1 MGINID
7 YIVMYSTPYV
17 TTISS
22 SSPSMANLI
31 FHVLTLGQLMLIVE
45 YCAGGNLL
53 QYLRN
58 KRHDVDSPLTVPLE
72 MDMALQVSRGMSYLA
87 SQKVYICIHWP
98 LYSSIVISVDPYHHL
113 LIHWSVYLSILLS
126 IIDLLVLHYLC
137 H

>member
-7 YIVMYSTPYV
+7 YIVMYSTSYV

-22 SSPSMANLI
+22 SSPSMTNLI

-87 SQKVYICIHWP
+87 SQKVYIYASIGPYIHP
-98 LYSSIVISVDPYHHL
+98 LSYL
-113 LIHWSVYLSILLS
+113 LIHITIY
-126 IIDLLVLHYLC
+126 
-137 H
+137 